1 MPLLSRGGI
10 LLSISRS
17 KDSEYQGKGGMVD
30 LVKPGKVA
38 AVDELKKKLG
48 EAQGVVLVDYRGLNV
63 SSLMNLRR
71 KLDESKSEFRV
82 VKNTLTKIAAKD
94 TGLDGLDEY
103 LEGPTAIA
111 FAYEDPAEVARII
124 NDFTREYRELEIKGG
139 ALLGRVMG
147 PEDVRSLALLPPRD
161 VMLGQVAAAF
171 AAPVSG
177 FARALSGIITKF
189 AYAVDAVRRQ
199 KEEAT
204 A

>member
-1 MPLLSRGGI
+1 VPLLSRGGI

-82 VKNTLTKIAAKD
+82 VKNTLTKMTTNA
-94 TGLDGLDEY
+94 
-103 LEGPTAIA
+103 
-111 FAYEDPAEVARII
+111 
-124 NDFTREYRELEIKGG
+124 
-139 ALLGRVMG
+139 
-147 PEDVRSLALLPPRD
+147 DVTSSLRP
-161 VMLGQVAAAF
+161 GQVTF
-171 AAPVSG
+171 RSS
-177 FARALSGIITKF
+177 ALTSRKNLPIRPNHSAIRIT
-189 AYAVDAVRRQ
+189 
-199 KEEAT
+199 AT
-204 A
+204 FPTFSESLYGRYVICRNCSTS